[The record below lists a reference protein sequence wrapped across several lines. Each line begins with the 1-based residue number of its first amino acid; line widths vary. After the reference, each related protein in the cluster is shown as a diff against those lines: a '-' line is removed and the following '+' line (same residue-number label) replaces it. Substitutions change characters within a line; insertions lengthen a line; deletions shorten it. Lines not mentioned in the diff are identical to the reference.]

1 MDIFLHDL
9 NNGLCWNRKKQKTN
23 YIFLFVSNWP
33 GDTLV
38 AIVLPILK
46 ICKAEVPEAKKH
58 LFSLVFAW
66 HPSMKWKKREIINS
80 WNFVKLTNQLFLIS
94 IYVKITWH
102 PSILH
107 SQQSESYNN
116 KSKGALRPPFWL
128 YWMEIFTN
136 SWVWSVLSFK
146 SKFVLKSSEGSWIA
160 SRGNRHRTCSYD
172 KGRPDTLTT
181 ASFTNCFEAT
191 PRI

>member
-1 MDIFLHDL
+1 MLKVFSFLSWKKKLYSKKPIFLAVV
-9 NNGLCWNRKKQKTN
+9 NIKTKKLCLLTQ
-23 YIFLFVSNWP
+23 
-33 GDTLV
+33 
-38 AIVLPILK
+38 
-46 ICKAEVPEAKKH
+46 
-58 LFSLVFAW
+58 FS
-66 HPSMKWKKREIINS
+66 
-80 WNFVKLTNQLFLIS
+80 VKVLFLYT
-94 IYVKITWH
+94 YVKITWH

-136 SWVWSVLSFK
+136 SWVWSVLSFR
-146 SKFVLKSSEGSWIA
+146 SKFVLKSSEGSCIA

-191 PRI
+191 PRICK

>member
-1 MDIFLHDL
+1 MLKVSAFYLEKQESFLL
-9 NNGLCWNRKKQKTN
+9 KNIYFKMLLISKQKKLCLLTQ
-23 YIFLFVSNWP
+23 
-33 GDTLV
+33 
-38 AIVLPILK
+38 
-46 ICKAEVPEAKKH
+46 
-58 LFSLVFAW
+58 FS
-66 HPSMKWKKREIINS
+66 
-80 WNFVKLTNQLFLIS
+80 VKVLFLYR
-94 IYVKITWH
+94 YVKITWH

-136 SWVWSVLSFK
+136 SWVWSVLSFR
-146 SKFVLKSSEGSWIA
+146 SKFVLKSSEGSCIA

-191 PRI
+191 PRIYK